1 MPRFVAN
8 PHGMDPFVS
17 FFGSASTPNNVSYG
31 AESSTDRI
39 GVVSV
44 LGEDSSMLDRGRR
57 DRMDRVDTTDT
68 VQGTN
73 TSVCCKRMR
82 PPQSLVP
89 LPLQR
94 PVPPMHLSIR
104 RLLTLKPRRRQL
116 RVVHLR
122 R

>member
-1 MPRFVAN
+1 
-8 PHGMDPFVS
+8 MDPFVS
-17 FFGSASTPNNVSYG
+17 FFSYASTPNNVSYG

-39 GVVSV
+39 GAVPV

-68 VQGTN
+68 AQGTN
-73 TSVCCKRMR
+73 TSAYCKRMR

-94 PVPPMHLSIR
+94 QDPPMHLSIR
-104 RLLTLKPRRRQL
+104 RLLTLKPRRLRL

-122 R
+122 Q